1 MILGKRTRLLPRT
14 LAYVQ
19 IVLASPAAASAQQAT
34 AHDHDQIALS
44 TDAATTAFIAAARA
58 GAERYRDRDVAIA
71 SGFRR
76 LGMDFPSM
84 GEHWV
89 NPGKVMAGKFDPAD
103 PAMLTYATIRGKVT
117 LLGVVY
123 AVPLAAGADPPPLPG
138 GVNLWHEHNG
148 TVDEESMLPEHHS
161 STHSERNTTRLAILH
176 LWLWVP
182 NSEGL
187 FSADDWSLPFVR
199 LGLEAPSDASR
210 WIDAARALS
219 LVSGGEHF
227 YTNLMRESTPTGQL
241 SGPQAAAM
249 KEAVSRVAGIA
260 ARVQPPGHV
269 SDAQLAELREIWRA
283 LAGASGLL
291 DVGKPH

>member
-1 MILGKRTRLLPRT
+1 MMLGTRSLLLVST
-14 LAYVQ
+14 LAFGQLVFSS
-19 IVLASPAAASAQQAT
+19 VPAASAQQSA
-34 AHDHDQIALS
+34 AHDHDLTAAS
-44 TDAATTAFIAAARA
+44 TDSATTAFTAAARA

-71 SGFRR
+71 SGFRP

-103 PAMLTYATIRGKVT
+103 PAMLTYATIRGKVV

-123 AVPLAAGADPPPLPG
+123 AVPLGPGADPPALPG
-138 GVNLWHEHNG
+138 RLNLWHEHNG

-161 STHSERNTTRLAILH
+161 STHSERSTTRLAILH

-187 FSADDWSLPFVR
+187 FSADNWSLPFVR
-199 LGLEAPSDASR
+199 LGLEPPSKPAQ

-227 YTNLMRESTPTGQL
+227 YTTLMRESAPAGEL
-241 SGPQAAAM
+241 SSAEAVAM
-249 KEAVSRVAGIA
+249 RNAVSRVAGIA
-260 ARVQPPGHV
+260 ARAQAAGHV
-269 SDAQLAELREIWRA
+269 SDAQLAELRDTWLA
-283 LAGASGLL
+283 LVGAGGLL

>member
-1 MILGKRTRLLPRT
+1 MISGNRT
-14 LAYVQ
+14 LVMLGTLVNVQ
-19 IVLASPAAASAQQAT
+19 LALPGASPAWAQQPA
-34 AHDHDQIALS
+34 AHDHDRMAPS

-58 GAERYRDRDVAIA
+58 GAARYRDRDVAIA

-89 NPGKVMAGKFDPAD
+89 NPGKVMAGKFDAAD
-103 PAMLTYATIRGKVT
+103 PAMLTYATIRGSVV
-117 LLGVVY
+117 LVGVVY

-161 STHSERNTTRLAILH
+161 STHAERSTTRLAILH
-176 LWLWVP
+176 LWLGVP

-187 FSADDWSLPFVR
+187 FSADNWSLPFVR
-199 LGLEAPSDASR
+199 LGLEPPSDPSR

-219 LVSGGEHF
+219 LVSGGDHF
-227 YTNLMRESTPTGQL
+227 YTTLMRESAATGQL
-241 SGPQAAAM
+241 SRTQDAAM
-249 KEAVSRVAGIA
+249 REAVFRVAGMA
-260 ARVQPPGHV
+260 ARVQAAGHV
-269 SDAQLAELREIWRA
+269 SDAQLEELQDIWRA
-283 LAGASGLL
+283 LAGATGLL